1 MLINLTDHSPIR
13 KEVEVEIPADAI
25 RSALDSLTTEFARQA
40 KVPGFRPGKVPARV
54 VRTKFQKE
62 IENEAIDRLLPKY
75 FFEAVGEKQLEPVG
89 NPALKRV
96 DKIEENTPLRFVA
109 EFEIKPAIELRDY
122 RGLEITEP
130 STEVTDDEVNATID
144 RIASQSS
151 SMTPVTDRVAQEGD
165 YLVVDIDSSGEGV
178 EPRRSEAYQFQL
190 GQSAPLPELNENLF
204 GRRVGDKVT
213 FEKTYDEN
221 APNEQVRGKTV
232 KYDIELKEIRVLVRP
247 DIDDNFARST
257 GMAETLEA
265 LKSSIR
271 DDMRRHKEHEVMQ
284 AKRKQIGEK
293 LVELH
298 ELEAPQVMVE
308 EELGNSLRNYA
319 RFLASQGVDLE
330 YANVDWEKVRE
341 EFRPEAEKRVKR
353 GLILEAIARREELT
367 VSDVEVDAEIRKAAS
382 GANRE
387 FAEVKHR
394 LKHDGGYEGLRTSLL
409 QEKALDLL
417 VNEARVVRG

>member
-25 RSALDSLTTEFARQA
+25 RTALDSLTNEFARQA
-40 KVPGFRPGKVPARV
+40 KVPGFRPGKVPTRV

-62 IENEAIDRLLPKY
+62 IESEAIDRLLPKY

-89 NPALKRV
+89 NPALKHV
-96 DKIEENTPLRFVA
+96 GQIEENTPLRFVA
-109 EFEIKPAIELRDY
+109 EFEIKPAIQLASY
-122 RGLEITEP
+122 RGI
-130 STEVTDDEVNATID
+130 EVSETSADVGDDEVDATID

-151 SMTPVTDRVAQEGD
+151 SMIPVTDRAAQEGD
-165 YLVVDIDSSGEGV
+165 HLVIDIDSSGEGV

-190 GQSAPLPELNENLF
+190 GEGAPLPELNEHLF
-204 GRRVGDKVT
+204 GRRPGDKAS
-213 FEKTYDEN
+213 FEKIYDEN
-221 APNEQVRGKTV
+221 APNEQVRGKNV
-232 KYDIELKEIRVLVRP
+232 KYDIELKEIRTLLKP
-247 DIDDNFARST
+247 EINDDFAKST
-257 GMAETLEA
+257 GIAESLDA
-265 LKSSIR
+265 LKASIR
-271 DDMRRHKEHEVMQ
+271 EDMRRHKEHEAVQ

-293 LVELH
+293 LVDMH
-298 ELEAPQVMVE
+298 ELEAPSVMVE

-319 RFLASQGVDLE
+319 RFLASQGVDLQ

-353 GLILEAIARREELT
+353 GLILEAIAKKEELS

-394 LKHDGGYEGLRTSLL
+394 LKHDGGYEGLRGSLL